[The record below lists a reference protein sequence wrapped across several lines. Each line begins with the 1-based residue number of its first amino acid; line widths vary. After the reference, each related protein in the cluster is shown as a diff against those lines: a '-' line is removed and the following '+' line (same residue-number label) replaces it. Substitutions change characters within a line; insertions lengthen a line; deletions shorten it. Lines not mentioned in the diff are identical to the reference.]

1 MSTASF
7 CSCKNLIGSWR
18 PTIGDPSFMGWFTVV
33 SYFACAI
40 VSLSAAIKCKKSDRG
55 AFLFWNAISTLM
67 FLLGV
72 NKQLDLQSLLTE
84 IGRQIAR
91 YQGWMDQRRIIQFW
105 FIVIL
110 VIAVVLSF
118 LIFVIVMRDL
128 FRRFKFAFIGLF
140 VLMSFIMIRAISF
153 HHVDEMLR
161 FRIFDVKMNWVFELT
176 GIYTVFIAGMIDIF
190 RLKNSED
197 KE

>member
-1 MSTASF
+1 
-7 CSCKNLIGSWR
+7 
-18 PTIGDPSFMGWFTVV
+18 MGWFTVV

>member
-1 MSTASF
+1 MSMASF
-7 CSCKNLIGSWR
+7 WSFKNLIGSWR

-153 HHVDEMLR
+153 HHVDEILR
-161 FRIFDVKMNWVFELT
+161 SRIFDVKINWALELT
-176 GIYTVFIAGMIDIF
+176 GIYAIFIAGMIDIF